1 MAWMRRR
8 AAAAAAARPLP
19 PPVYLRAAAGEAAR
33 EAWRAQ
39 VLAALPDCDVWPRP
53 SAQPAGRAVSRRAAL
68 AAAGTAA
75 AVTAAALLGKVA
87 GGWAAGAWQRPL
99 GRRPGRAAAPPHDS
113 PAGAAGGDPS
123 AAAEPAAH
131 GPAAV
136 AAPADWWAD
145 RALEARLAAA
155 AAAGPPRP
163 GRLAVAVRHLV
174 TGATAGLTA
183 DEIMPPASVFKL
195 GLLVEAFRQ
204 IEAGRL
210 TQEERLLLR
219 PEDWAPGAGVLQA
232 RIGQQVTVGEAL
244 RLLIGVSDN
253 TAALALLRRLG
264 VDAVNAGYRRHG
276 LARTRIY
283 LDHRPDTTT
292 AAETATLLALL
303 ATGRLAGPAATQQ
316 MLDLLAQ
323 EQPQAWIRPG
333 LPPGTAVAHKSGQLP
348 GVRNDAAVVYGP
360 HGPYVLVVLADRLD
374 RPGDEAAGEQA
385 IRRLAR
391 EAEAYF
397 AAFAGS
403 LAGL

>member
-1 MAWMRRR
+1 
-8 AAAAAAARPLP
+8 
-19 PPVYLRAAAGEAAR
+19 
-33 EAWRAQ
+33 
-39 VLAALPDCDVWPRP
+39 
-53 SAQPAGRAVSRRAAL
+53 
-68 AAAGTAA
+68 
-75 AVTAAALLGKVA
+75 
-87 GGWAAGAWQRPL
+87 
-99 GRRPGRAAAPPHDS
+99 
-113 PAGAAGGDPS
+113 
-123 AAAEPAAH
+123 
-131 GPAAV
+131 V

-155 AAAGPPRP
+155 TAAGPPRP

-333 LPPGTAVAHKSGQLP
+333 LPPETAVAHKSGQLP

-374 RPGDEAAGEQA
+374 RPGELGPHDRPPRPGDAGEEPHEQRPARPVGTVRPVHRRRMYPDEHVAIPDRRPVHVADPNDLRRAVPGVHRGLHGETLAFRSPAGIPCLHASNSGVRAAGG
-385 IRRLAR
+385 
-391 EAEAYF
+391 F
-397 AAFAGS
+397 AQRGSFANWGISVGGS
-403 LAGL
+403 ITGWDEEFVDAALFQGGDAGEEVVDGGHQGQCIHHRGQD